1 MLQNFNYNFM
11 RISILFLIAIVIGI
25 TSCAQEQKKEE
36 KSISKEQINQIV
48 LQTVKMPV
56 DGMVCSAC
64 QSNVK
69 KTLKALNGVTD
80 IEVNLENKFAIFT
93 YDPQIVKPEQIQ
105 KAVNDKGFT
114 AGKPQTVKQ

>member
-11 RISILFLIAIVIGI
+11 RISILFLIAIAIGI